1 MPLQFTANLINQA
14 VILTNQSRET
24 IGRNKGVWSPLEH
37 AGCLGG
43 VVALLVWI
51 VQANGRG
58 TDAAMA
64 DHPTTSDWIADQ
76 QPLEARSAG
85 FLVEGTCLQYVAGS
99 DPLIS

>member
-1 MPLQFTANLINQA
+1 MPLQFTATKLLLSSISSD
-14 VILTNQSRET
+14 QSRET
-24 IGRNKGVWSPLEH
+24 IGRKKGVWSPLEH

-43 VVALLVWI
+43 MAALLVWV

-76 QPLEARSAG
+76 QDTHLLKPGQLG
-85 FLVEGTCLQYVAGS
+85 FELKAHASTVLQG
-99 DPLIS
+99 LIL